1 MLNGYFKVDQKGA
14 SFIVATFFNPNTGD
28 TITKTVRDYDY
39 ADRRNDNDELYYM
52 PIDQNARIKWM
63 HHNGQ
68 IVVNDTIEVF
78 KGRKVKVGTVA
89 RVTAIKP
96 VYDRYGRWVADYA
109 HLDNGQRT
117 NVTNCK
123 LVA

>member
-1 MLNGYFKVDQKGA
+1 MLNGYRKVNQKGA
-14 SFIVATFFNPNTGD
+14 SFIVATFFNPDTGD
-28 TITKTVRDYDY
+28 TITETVRDYDY
-39 ADRRNDNDELYYM
+39 DDRRNDNDELYYM
-52 PIDQNARIKWM
+52 PIDKEARILWL

-68 IVVNDTIEVF
+68 IMANDTIEVV
-78 KGRKVKVGTVA
+78 KGRKVKIGTVA

-109 HLDNGQRT
+109 YLDNGQRT
-117 NVTNCK
+117 NIANCK

>member
-1 MLNGYFKVDQKGA
+1 MNGYFKVDQKGA
-14 SFIVATFFNPNTGD
+14 SFIVATFFNPDTGD
-28 TITKTVRDYDY
+28 TITETVRDYDY
-39 ADRRNDNDELYYM
+39 DDRRNDNDELYYM
-52 PIDQNARIKWM
+52 PIDQNARIQWL